1 MRIHDTEHRL
11 TQAKKKKKIIIMIIM
26 IKEKLVATKRAARL
40 LKGSTRFCMNLS
52 DVIKCQIIK
61 CLLIHRLLVNGTNNL
76 SRQLG

>member
-1 MRIHDTEHRL
+1 
-11 TQAKKKKKIIIMIIM
+11 MIIM

-40 LKGSTRFCMNLS
+40 LKGSTRFCLNLS

-61 CLLIHRLLVNGTNNL
+61 CLLIHNNL

>member
-1 MRIHDTEHRL
+1 MT
-11 TQAKKKKKIIIMIIM
+11 IM

-40 LKGSTRFCMNLS
+40 LKGSARFCLNLSS

-61 CLLIHRLLVNGTNNL
+61 CLLTHRLLVNGANNL